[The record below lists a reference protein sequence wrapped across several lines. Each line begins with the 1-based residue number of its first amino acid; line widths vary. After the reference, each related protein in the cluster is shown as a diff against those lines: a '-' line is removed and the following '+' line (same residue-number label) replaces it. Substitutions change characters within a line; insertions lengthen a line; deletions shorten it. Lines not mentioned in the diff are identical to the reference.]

1 MTSGITSAYGR
12 SANGQSRPRRAYRV
26 RRNGRST
33 LPIVVIRIE
42 SLSVENLRCFN
53 GEHQLDLGEN
63 DEASIDVISGPNSS
77 GKTTLADSIQLCLTG
92 EFEDE
97 ALLVTYELV
106 DQLSPGEEVSAK
118 VSAVISDSDLD
129 RKFRF
134 SREFQTSETR
144 RGPVNSVDSLQVEEE
159 EGGDWVSVSSSEAVN
174 TVFPLQ
180 AFTFCKLDSDS
191 SIGIDN
197 PWGGTSWSELVEDVG
212 EAAAQQSAA
221 RGVDLPDFFS
231 NSYDLGD
238 EMLCRVNDLLDS
250 IDGRYRVEERQ
261 DGLVGRSAENG
272 SGGKVQSLPAGQ
284 QILISQAAALVAGEM
299 MIATPPL
306 IGDSIFGRVDRNLR
320 KDLAEVI
327 QEMDRHVLLFV
338 IEPELEGLDLNPR
351 FKLERTQKDMSSQI
365 VSLE

>member
-1 MTSGITSAYGR
+1 M
-12 SANGQSRPRRAYRV
+12 
-26 RRNGRST
+26 
-33 LPIVVIRIE
+33 VIRIE
-42 SLSVENLRCFN
+42 SLNVENLRCFD

-63 DEASIDVISGPNSS
+63 DEASIDVVSGYNGT
-77 GKTTLADSIQLCLTG
+77 GKTTLADSIRLCLTG

-97 ALLVTYELV
+97 APLVTYELV

-118 VSAVISDSDLD
+118 VSVVIADSELD
-129 RKFRF
+129 RRFRF

-159 EGGDWVSVSSSEAVN
+159 ENGGWVSVSSSEAVN
-174 TVFPLQ
+174 TVFPLS
-180 AFTFCKLDSDS
+180 AFTFCKLDSES

-221 RGVDLPDFFS
+221 RGVDLLEYFS
-231 NSYDLGD
+231 NNYDLGD
-238 EMLCRVNDLLDS
+238 EMLRRINDLLES

-261 DGLVGRSAENG
+261 DGLVGRSPENG
-272 SGGKVQSLPAGQ
+272 SGGEVQSLPAGQ

-299 MIATPPL
+299 MPATPPL

-320 KDLAEVI
+320 KDLVEVI
-327 QEMDRHVLLFV
+327 QEMDRHVLLFA
-338 IEPELEGLDLNPR
+338 IEPELEGLDLEPR
-351 FKLERTQKDMSSQI
+351 FKLEQDQADMSTQI

>member
-1 MTSGITSAYGR
+1 M
-12 SANGQSRPRRAYRV
+12 
-26 RRNGRST
+26 
-33 LPIVVIRIE
+33 VIRIE